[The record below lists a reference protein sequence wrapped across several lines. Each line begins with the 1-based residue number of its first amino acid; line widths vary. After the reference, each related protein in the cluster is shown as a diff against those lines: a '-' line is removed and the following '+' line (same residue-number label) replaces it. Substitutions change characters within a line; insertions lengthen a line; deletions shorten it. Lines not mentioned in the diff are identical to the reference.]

1 LTIHGEIIHAPTLPS
16 IIRDDPSDDKFLEA
30 AVAGEASHII
40 SGDKHLLKLSEYQ
53 GIQILKARDFVQ
65 MYLKGKSKVKSRP
78 GSDYGPDF

>member
-40 SGDKHLLKLSEYQ
+40 SGDKHLPKLSENRGKICGLPAQ
-53 GIQILKARDFVQ
+53 ERSAKKGIKFH
-65 MYLKGKSKVKSRP
+65 SHP
-78 GSDYGPDF
+78 